1 MRHRGELRR
10 MQDAAQLEVPE
21 MMDALLRRRGEVLN
35 LNQWSNQN
43 KGGVRHTAAAAAR
56 VQLDALHV
64 GVGRGV
70 GVGG

>member
-1 MRHRGELRR
+1 MRHRGEHRR
-10 MQDAAQLEVPE
+10 MQNAAQLEVPE
-21 MMDALLRRRGEVLN
+21 MLDALLRRRGEVLRIS
-35 LNQWSNQN
+35 QWSNQN
-43 KGGVRHTAAAAAR
+43 KGGVRHTAATAGR

>member
-21 MMDALLRRRGEVLN
+21 MMDALLRRRGEVLRIS
-35 LNQWSNQN
+35 QWSNQN
-43 KGGVRHTAAAAAR
+43 KGGVRHTAATAGR

-64 GVGRGV
+64 GVG
-70 GVGG
+70 

>member
-10 MQDAAQLEVPE
+10 MQDAAQLEVPKVL
-21 MMDALLRRRGEVLN
+21 DALLQRRCEVLN

-43 KGGVRHTAAAAAR
+43 KGGVRHTAATAGR